1 MKKIFGLVF
10 VFILTVSLFA
20 TDYKVQSVVGK
31 ATINGCP
38 VEVGQV
44 FQDEDLLNV
53 GVQSNVVLIVGDK
66 HLTIKAM
73 SKGTVKELWTKAHP
87 SKDGLKKQTIAKASH
102 IAPASEGTRKG
113 VATAASRASEAK
125 EDFDWEE

>member
-1 MKKIFGLVF
+1 MKRFLT
-10 VFILTVSLFA
+10 FILAFTFTGIVFA
-20 TDYKVQSVVGK
+20 TDYTVKSVTGK

-53 GVQSNVVLIVGDK
+53 GVQSNVVLISGDQ

-73 SKGTVKELWTKAHP
+73 SKGTVKDLWTKAHP
-87 SKDGLKKQTIAKASH
+87 SKSDLKK
-102 IAPASEGTRKG
+102 
-113 VATAASRASEAK
+113 
-125 EDFDWEE
+125 

>member
-1 MKKIFGLVF
+1 MKRFLA
-10 VFILTVSLFA
+10 FILALTFTGIVFA
-20 TDYKVQSVVGK
+20 TDYTVKSVVGK
-31 ATINGCP
+31 VTVNGCP

-53 GVQSNVVLIVGDK
+53 GVQSSVELIVGNQ
-66 HLTIKAM
+66 HLTINPM

-87 SKDGLKKQTIAKASH
+87 SKGGLKKQTIAKASH
-102 IAPASEGTRKG
+102 IAPPSEGTRKG

-125 EDFDWEE
+125 EDFDWDE